1 MARKTKAPSI
11 IADMMGTAAPMQSAS
26 ELPLSDTVEG
36 KAPRKGRAIKSQ
48 ESAATQ
54 LPDLK
59 LSDIE
64 REVVTAA
71 REGFRSERA
80 GMARDIAALQAAAK
94 DGKACKTFADL
105 YKAATVAELLGF
117 EDGDWGIIRA
127 GCLMERGAKRTD
139 EQKAAIL
146 AANARLSRRVKAA
159 GLEAAD
165 KRGAKRIVQGKTKA
179 PKAAPAPA
187 KGEAPKAPTQT
198 VMIAPKGM
206 TPPSLMTEADWI
218 EHLHGLAA
226 YLRVAQKKNAKS
238 ASHRVRAVI
247 AAFLKADAE
256 LKA

>member
-1 MARKTKAPSI
+1 MARNTKAPSI
-11 IADMMGTAAPMQSAS
+11 VAQMQEAPAPMQKASA
-26 ELPLSDTVEG
+26 LPLSDTVEG
-36 KAPRKGRAIKSQ
+36 QAPRKGRAIKPQ
-48 ESAATQ
+48 ASAAASA
-54 LPDLK
+54 LK

-64 REVVTAA
+64 REVIAAA

-117 EDGDWGIIRA
+117 EDNDLGVIRA
-127 GCLMERGAKRTD
+127 QGLMQRGAKRD
-139 EQKAAIL
+139 AGQKAAIL

-165 KRGAKRIVQGKTKA
+165 KRGAKRILQGKTKA

-187 KGEAPKAPTQT
+187 KGEGAKAPTQT

-206 TPPSLMTEADWI
+206 TPPTLVTEADWVD
-218 EHLHGLAA
+218 HLHGLAA
-226 YLRVAQKKNAKS
+226 YLRTAQKKNAK
-238 ASHRVRAVI
+238 AATHRVREVI
-247 AAFLKADAE
+247 AAFLKADAA
-256 LKA
+256 LKD